1 MLATILSDAF
11 VQSPSL
17 DSNCMTSRGWT
28 LSRAWMLA
36 PIFACVFVLWTNA
49 SRIQRIERVSQVGAE
64 ALNVDQ
70 ASPTGYQHGLRKL
83 IVPEHNAISYQW
95 IMQTQ
100 QMFAR
105 GDWRVRQVDY
115 DNAPIGRDSHNA
127 SLYRWWLGLVAK
139 SLQLIGD
146 KPTGVAVESAALW
159 AGPLLHVLA
168 LISISIL
175 GARWFGPLSG
185 AVLALGLA
193 MLFPLGGLFLA
204 GQPDDFALS
213 CAIALGG
220 VLALVAGVHARES
233 SGGNAQAG
241 GMTPDQARSRRRF
254 LIAGILG
261 GLGLW
266 INARVQ
272 VPVLIGIAIGAAAAV
287 LRRKHTPGSA
297 PDNAVYSPWRTW
309 AVSGAITSAVAYL
322 IEYFPSHLDV
332 QALRLEVNHPLYALA
347 WLGTGEL
354 IHRCQLF
361 SATKRI
367 SRSPRDIILLV
378 GAVLSLAAIP
388 VAMWLHTTNGFL
400 ATDPADL
407 KLAPTADA
415 PVAANIWE
423 WLQRDG
429 FTAALAVTVLP
440 LLLVVPAGWLL
451 VRDRSRDRGEATK
464 ILLGLGPVIIV
475 LILACLRVRLW
486 GLVDAMLL
494 VLIVVGLSS
503 RIGAASAGTNRRIW
517 TTGAALC
524 FVPGLWMM
532 QARVPAGAKDAV
544 TELEAQSLVE
554 RDLAHWLSA
563 RVGDDQAVVLAP
575 PILTSS
581 LVYFGAVRGLA
592 TPYWENFDG
601 FAAAVRIAGATSMA
615 EADSLMRRR
624 EVRYIVNPSWDS
636 DLANYAALGTTD
648 VPSTLIGRIGR
659 WLPPLSLR
667 PVAYKLPQISG
678 FEGRSIAVFAFT
690 DMQDDP
696 LALSRLAEYFV
707 EMAQLDFALRVSG
720 NLQLKYPEDLNS
732 MIARAQVA
740 AGANDVAGFGEV
752 LKALLPAIER
762 GDDDGLP
769 WDRRASLAVVLAQA
783 KRPEL
788 ARKQLERCLDEMDET
803 LLRSLSTG
811 SLYRLLILMKRL
823 DLEISDEEL
832 RKLSQQLLSVEMREA
847 LN

>member
-1 MLATILSDAF
+1 
-11 VQSPSL
+11 
-17 DSNCMTSRGWT
+17 MTSRGWT
-28 LSRAWMLA
+28 SSRAWILA
-36 PIFACVFVLWTNA
+36 PFLACIFVLWTNT

-64 ALNVDQ
+64 ALKLD
-70 ASPTGYQHGLRKL
+70 ATSPTGYQRGLRKL
-83 IVPEHNAISYQW
+83 IVPEHNALSYQW
-95 IMQTQ
+95 IIQTQ

-105 GDWRVRQVDY
+105 GDWRVRHVDY

-127 SLYRWWLGLVAK
+127 SLYRWWLGAVAK
-139 SLQLIGD
+139 SFQLIGG
-146 KPTGVAVESAALW
+146 KPIGVAVESAALW

-168 LISISIL
+168 LISLSMM
-175 GARWFGPLSG
+175 GSRWFGPLSG

-220 VLALVAGVHARES
+220 MLALVAGVQARES
-233 SGGNAQAG
+233 MGRIAPTGAV
-241 GMTPDQARSRRRF
+241 TPDEARVRLRF
-254 LIAGILG
+254 LLAGILG
-261 GLGLW
+261 GAGLW
-266 INARVQ
+266 INARIQ
-272 VPVLIGIAIGAAAAV
+272 VPVLIGIVIGAVASI
-287 LRRKHTPGSA
+287 LLRKHSQGSELDQRLDA
-297 PDNAVYSPWRTW
+297 PWRTW
-309 AVSGAITSAVAYL
+309 ALSGAITSVTAYL

-347 WLGTGEL
+347 WLGAGEL

-361 SATKRI
+361 AATRRI
-367 SRSPRDIILLV
+367 ARRPRDLIFMV
-378 GAVLSLAAIP
+378 GAVVSWCVIP
-388 VAMWLHTTNGFL
+388 VTVWLHSTNGFL
-400 ATDPADL
+400 ATGPADL
-407 KLAPTADA
+407 KLAPTTDA
-415 PVAANIWE
+415 PIAANIWE
-423 WLQRDG
+423 WFHRDG
-429 FTAALAVTVLP
+429 LTAVVIVTLLP
-440 LLLVVPAGWLL
+440 LVILLPALGVL
-451 VRDRSRDRGEATK
+451 VRNGSRVRPQSTN
-464 ILLGLGPVIIV
+464 LLLALGPVIIV
-475 LILACLRVRLW
+475 LILACFRVRFW

-494 VLIVVGLSS
+494 ALIVVGLSA
-503 RIGAASAGTNRRIW
+503 RPGATSAGTSRRIW
-517 TTGAALC
+517 IMGAVLC
-524 FVPGLWMM
+524 FAPGLWLM
-532 QARVPAGAKDAV
+532 QARVPVGAKDAV

-554 RDLAHWLSA
+554 RDLAHWLSD
-563 RVGDDQAVVLAP
+563 RGGDDQVVVLAP
-575 PILTSS
+575 PVLTSS

-592 TPYWENFDG
+592 TPFWENFDG

-636 DLANYAALGTTD
+636 DLASYAALGTTD

-690 DMQDDP
+690 DMQDDA

-707 EMAQLDFALRVSG
+707 EMAQLDFALRVSST
-720 NLQLKYPEDLNS
+720 LQVKYPEDLNG

-740 AGANDVAGFGEV
+740 AGANDVAGFGEA
-752 LKALLPAIER
+752 LKPLLPTIER
-762 GDDDGLP
+762 GDDEGLP
-769 WDRRASLAVVLAQA
+769 WDRRVSLAIVLAQA

-788 ARKQLERCLDEMDET
+788 ARKQLAQCLDEMDET

-811 SLYRLLILMKRL
+811 SLYRLLMLMQRL
-823 DLEISDEEL
+823 DLALSDVEL
-832 RKLSQQLLSVEMREA
+832 RELAHQLLPMEMRTT